1 MKTISYL
8 CAAALAAC
16 SSPTPNA
23 AKAAPEPLDWAAL
36 RAVVDGPEGE
46 AWISFHPSGNAAVF
60 GRNTKDWK
68 NHRVWM
74 TRLVDGK
81 WTAAEPV
88 PFTKPDEGTSARFS
102 ADGKSVL
109 FSSSRP
115 LPTGQQV
122 TPKDG
127 KKDQNIWRAPW
138 DGQNFGEAVPV
149 TGINTPWAE
158 IEAVELANGTIYVSS
173 TKSKELN
180 PKNNVDIYKAV
191 PKGDGT
197 YTITL
202 AEAVN
207 TDRTESTQYV
217 TPDERMM
224 LFSRSNDPNG
234 LGHDDI
240 FVSYNRGGTWSAP
253 VHLGSGANSEAYE
266 YGPELTPDGKTLLV
280 TTHRSG
286 QAEIIAMPMPA
297 ER

>member
-1 MKTISYL
+1 MKAILYL
-8 CAAALAAC
+8 CAAALAGC
-16 SSPTPNA
+16 GSDSVT
-23 AKAAPEPLDWAAL
+23 AKAAPAPLDWAAL

-46 AWISFHPSGNAAVF
+46 AWISFHPSGTVVVF
-60 GRNTKDWK
+60 DRNIKDWK
-68 NHRVWM
+68 DHRVWV

-81 WTAAEPV
+81 WTPAEPV
-88 PFTKPDEGTSARFS
+88 PFTKGDNGYSPRFS

-115 LPTGQQV
+115 LPPALRV

-127 KKDQNIWRAPW
+127 SKDQNIWRAPW
-138 DGQNFGEAVPV
+138 DGEKFGEAVPV
-149 TGINTPWAE
+149 TGINTAWAE
-158 IEAVELANGTIYVSS
+158 IEAVEVANGTIYVSS
-173 TKSKELN
+173 TISKEKN

-202 AEAVN
+202 ADAVN
-207 TDRTESTQYV
+207 TANTESTQYV
-217 TPDERMM
+217 TPDERLM
-224 LFSRSNDPNG
+224 LFSRSHDPQG
-234 LGHDDI
+234 LGEDDI
-240 FVSYNRGGTWSAP
+240 FVSYNHGGKWSAP
-253 VHLGSGANSEAYE
+253 VHLGGEANSKAYE